1 MSVFSVPVL
10 ETLGWLV
17 LHERE
22 VRFLLFNSKA
32 PVKNFPLSC
41 NIALPCLLLLLLLL
55 RLHGQLFELVTI
67 HLHVRADDLVC
78 DGCNC
83 LVPVLLLGA
92 IKQALHDDW
101 IRFLDVVLHELL
113 DHLRVEQKECALS
126 RLVVHPLA
134 S

>member
-1 MSVFSVPVL
+1 MKFK
-10 ETLGWLV
+10 TL
-17 LHERE
+17 
-22 VRFLLFNSKA
+22 
-32 PVKNFPLSC
+32 
-41 NIALPCLLLLLLLL
+41 
-55 RLHGQLFELVTI
+55 Q
-67 HLHVRADDLVC
+67 HVYIFDLVC
-78 DGCNC
+78 DGRNC